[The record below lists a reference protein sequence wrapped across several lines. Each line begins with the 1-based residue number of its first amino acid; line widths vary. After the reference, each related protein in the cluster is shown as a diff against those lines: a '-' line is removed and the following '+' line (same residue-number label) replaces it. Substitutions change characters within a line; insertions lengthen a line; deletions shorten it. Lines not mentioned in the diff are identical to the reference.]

1 MMAEG
6 DKQMA
11 TALQRRKST
20 PRQFPA
26 RVVIDGELEIPAIRN
41 FDEFRKWARSAEFPE
56 RGRIDYIDGAIEV
69 DPVTEDALSHG
80 SPKTEL
86 ARVISNRVH
95 EGRLGHAFIDAT
107 RVSCRQAK
115 LSVEP
120 DIVVVTHA
128 TLKSKRVRFTPGKS
142 PEPRRYVELT
152 GAPDLVVEVLSDSSV
167 AKDKQR
173 LFNQYF
179 EAGVVEY
186 WLADARGSDLEF
198 VIHHRGK
205 TAFRRVPRDRD
216 GFQHSKVLGARY
228 RFDREEELYET
239 WYYTLLQKK

>member
-1 MMAEG
+1 MMVTG
-6 DKQMA
+6 GKFMS

-20 PRQFPA
+20 ARQFPA
-26 RVVIDGELEIPAIRN
+26 RVVFEGALEIPAIRS
-41 FDEFRKWARSAEFPE
+41 FDEFQKWARSAEFPE
-56 RGRIDYIDGAIEV
+56 QGRIDYIDGSIEV

-86 ARVISNRVH
+86 ARVISNCVH

-167 AKDKQR
+167 AKDTQR

-186 WLADARGSDLEF
+186 WLADARGSELEF
-198 VIHHRGK
+198 AIHYRGK
-205 TAFRRVPRDRD
+205 TGFRRAPRDQD
-216 GFQHSKVLGARY
+216 GFQRSKVLGARY
-228 RFDREEELYET
+228 RFDREEDINDT
-239 WYYTLLQKK
+239 WFYTLRQTE